1 MNERIEKVINNL
13 NKNNMNAI
21 FVNTKEEAFL
31 AVKNMLNAGETVG
44 CGGSMTL
51 KDIGVRDL
59 LANGDYDYIDTS
71 APDITLEEKFDRFR
85 KCFFADTYLSS
96 ANAITENGEIYNVDG
111 NSNRV
116 AALMFG
122 PKRVII
128 VVGSNKLV
136 KDFDEAVAR
145 VKQIAA
151 PKNTQRLDC
160 NSTYCFN
167 KGECAKKEIG
177 GGCFSEKRIC
187 CSYTL
192 MSYQRIKDRVNVIIC
207 AQNLGY

>member
-1 MNERIEKVINNL
+1 MDKRIEKVIENL

-21 FVNTKEEAFL
+21 FVKTKEQAFEK
-31 AVKNMLNAGETVG
+31 VKEMLKIGETVG

-71 APDITLEEKFDRFR
+71 APDISMEEKFELYR

-128 VVGSNKLV
+128 VAGVNKIV
-136 KDFDEAVAR
+136 KDFDEAVER
-145 VKQIAA
+145 VKKISA
-151 PKNTQRLDC
+151 PKNTVRLNC
-160 NSTYCFN
+160 NTTYCFN
-167 KGECAKKEIG
+167 KGECVKKEIG
-177 GGCFSEKRIC
+177 AGCFSDKRVC

-207 AQNLGY
+207 GENLGY